1 MRVRSTI
8 MVLAVLAMGCGTKNV
23 ETPRVTLRQSSDP
36 VKTMKR
42 DHDSGVSTHPST
54 DLKRTWNLAL
64 WDQARWWDAVK
75 NAEAVNSQVRA
86 ASNPSPGAS
95 AAVSATNS
103 VNGYPCGGDLPSCCT
118 LQKESGGT
126 PTAQNPVSSS
136 SGLWQDTDSTW
147 DNYKGYAH
155 AKDAPPDIQNE
166 RNRQIWNN
174 GAGWANWKGDGCYPG
189 G

>member
-1 MRVRSTI
+1 M
-8 MVLAVLAMGCGTKNV
+8 LGCGQN
-23 ETPRVTLRQSSDP
+23 
-36 VKTMKR
+36 VKTV
-42 DHDSGVSTHPST
+42 DSQVRVGSVELTQPPTAVSTHPTT
-54 DLKRTWNLAL
+54 DLARTWNLAL
-64 WDQARWWDAVK
+64 WDQARWWGAVEVET
-75 NAEAVNSQVRA
+75 ARVRVDQTLSAGAV
-86 ASNPSPGAS
+86 P